1 MKLRNKKENKKI
13 QKLRKLSSIQDHM
26 IEILGHYY
34 SRTDEENRDVEK
46 EMFPL
51 LEPLPC
57 DCCGDDV
64 YPIHLFLNAYHYI
77 RENIKTLDVDEIDL
91 GLVKKNPN
99 DSEPSD
105 ELLN

>member
-46 EMFPL
+46 EIFPL

-57 DCCGDDV
+57 DCCGDYV
-64 YPIHLFLNAYHYI
+64 YPIHIFLNAYHYI